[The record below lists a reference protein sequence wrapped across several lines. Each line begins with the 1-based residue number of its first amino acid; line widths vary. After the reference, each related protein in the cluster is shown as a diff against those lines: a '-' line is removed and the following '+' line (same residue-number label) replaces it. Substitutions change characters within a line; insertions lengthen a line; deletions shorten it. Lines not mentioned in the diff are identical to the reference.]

1 MGRMDADWIFFQ
13 AKLKRAM
20 WPDECAR
27 WVAGELGVPVP
38 ATLAELE
45 SPVTW
50 LAILLERSTDRE
62 ATVRRLLA
70 ALDDAPEGT
79 FTDDDWV
86 QEHRAEAREYDKWS
100 TDQAEG
106 LGRREGR
113 GQ

>member
-1 MGRMDADWIFFQ
+1 MGRMDADWIMFNG
-13 AKLKRAM
+13 KLKRSM
-20 WPDECAR
+20 WPVECAEWAAR
-27 WVAGELGVPVP
+27 ELGVAATP
-38 ATLAELE
+38 AEFE
-45 SPVTW
+45 SPVMW

-86 QEHRAEAREYDKWS
+86 QEHRAQAREYDKWS
-100 TDQAEG
+100 IDQAEG

-113 GQ
+113 RQ